1 MSFKETEELR
11 FGFGQ
16 NWAEFI
22 EKNFNESIVESS
34 KQHLREFVRK
44 DSLQGL
50 SFLDIGCG
58 SGLHSLAA
66 HKLQADAIVSF
77 DYDQQS
83 VATTRKLREFA
94 GSPDNWS
101 VHQGS
106 VLERHHMEQFPKF
119 DVVYSW
125 GVLHHTG
132 DMWTAVRN
140 AAIPMKPDGLFYIAL
155 YSSDNYVD
163 PPPEYWLKVKRAYN
177 LAGPLKRRRM
187 EWQYALRFLI
197 IPELLSGRNP
207 LAVIRKYGKRGMSYW
222 TDVKDWLG
230 GYPMD
235 FASLQETQSFAAN
248 ELGLDLVNV
257 LTGEG
262 CTEYLFC
269 NLQHNQQWRSI
280 NERRRLIPLD
290 RPFTQSSGSA
300 FVAHIPQYEAKSDS
314 GEEPRRSRLMVW
326 EDNRMLGLAHSLHD
340 HISRFGGGRFS
351 HYGPNLYFSAS
362 DNTDPN
368 NNGRTYT
375 YCEEF

>member
-106 VLERHHMEQFPKF
+106 VLERHHMEQFPNF

-140 AAIPMKPDGLFYIAL
+140 AAIPLKPGGLFYVAL

-163 PPPEYWLKVKRAYN
+163 PPPEYWLKLKRAYN
-177 LAGPLKRRRM
+177 LAGPKKRRLM
-187 EWQYALRFLI
+187 EWRYAARFQILPDLI
-197 IPELLSGRNP
+197 RGRNP
-207 LAVIRKYGKRGMSYW
+207 FSVIRQYGPRGMEYW

-230 GYPMD
+230 GYPME
-235 FASLQETQSFAAN
+235 FASFQETQDFCSKN
-248 ELGLDLVNV
+248 LGLELVNV

-262 CTEYLFC
+262 CTEYLLC
-269 NLQHNQQWRSI
+269 DVMHNSQWRRI
-280 NERRRLIPLD
+280 TEARNLLPLPGPYTKV
-290 RPFTQSSGSA
+290 RGASFCASLPELNS
-300 FVAHIPQYEAKSDS
+300 HSDS
-314 GEEPRRSRLMVW
+314 G
-326 EDNRMLGLAHSLHD
+326 
-340 HISRFGGGRFS
+340 
-351 HYGPNLYFSAS
+351 
-362 DNTDPN
+362 
-368 NNGRTYT
+368 
-375 YCEEF
+375 

>member
-106 VLERHHMEQFPKF
+106 VLERHHMEQFPNF

-132 DMWTAVRN
+132 DMCTAVRN

-177 LAGPLKRRRM
+177 LAGPLKRRWM

-207 LAVIRKYGKRGMSYW
+207 LAVIRKYGKRGMAYW

-235 FASLQETQSFAAN
+235 FASLRQTQLFCKD
-248 ELGLDLVNV
+248 ELGLDLVNL
-257 LTGEG
+257 LTGQG

-269 NLQHNQQWRSI
+269 KPEQNAHWRSI
-280 NERRRLIPLD
+280 VDARMLVRVEG
-290 RPFTQSSGSA
+290 PFHHNGGNSYVIALPHLESQADS
-300 FVAHIPQYEAKSDS
+300 PEA
-314 GEEPRRSRLMVW
+314 PRRSKLMLY
-326 EDNRMLGLAHSLHD
+326 EDGRMLGLAHSV
-340 HISRFGGGRFS
+340 
-351 HYGPNLYFSAS
+351 
-362 DNTDPN
+362 
-368 NNGRTYT
+368 
-375 YCEEF
+375 